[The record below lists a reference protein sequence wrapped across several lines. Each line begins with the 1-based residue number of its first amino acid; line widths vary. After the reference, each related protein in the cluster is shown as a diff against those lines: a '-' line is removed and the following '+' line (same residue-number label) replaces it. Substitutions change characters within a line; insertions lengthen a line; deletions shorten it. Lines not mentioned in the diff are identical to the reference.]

1 MKNKLA
7 IIIGVIC
14 FLIIISAPTRVLAS
28 EVSKINFEKL
38 SVDEDLSNENVTS
51 IFQDRKGYI
60 WIGTFDG
67 LNRYDGEN
75 IKVYNCD
82 INNEN
87 TLSSTYITALEEDD
101 CGNMWI
107 GTDHGLDILNKD
119 TDKVIRL
126 RYMEHDKYRL
136 GELRITSL
144 LNSNY
149 EDNIMWVGTENGLM
163 KINIKSLEV
172 KAFYHDED
180 DINSLTNSSITCL
193 EEYKDGSIW
202 VGTKYGVNVIRKDL
216 SIN

>member
-14 FLIIISAPTRVLAS
+14 FLIIISAPIRVLAS

-136 GELRITSL
+136 G
-144 LNSNY
+144 N
-149 EDNIMWVGTENGLM
+149 
-163 KINIKSLEV
+163 
-172 KAFYHDED
+172 
-180 DINSLTNSSITCL
+180 
-193 EEYKDGSIW
+193 
-202 VGTKYGVNVIRKDL
+202 
-216 SIN
+216 